1 MGIKGGHRN
10 NNYGFG
16 NLCNLKPVVPASS
29 ATIAATAAVESAVEE
44 EDIDKIP
51 NTKILRISN
60 EIYEKLLSHNRKFYN
75 VESYNQILDNLL
87 RDFEEHNQDKCW
99 RDIES

>member
-1 MGIKGGHRN
+1 MGIKGGHRGN
-10 NNYGFG
+10 NRGFG

-29 ATIAATAAVESAVEE
+29 VPVVAAIESAEE

-60 EIYEKLLSHNRKFYN
+60 EIYEKFLSHSQKFYD
-75 VESYNQILDNLL
+75 VVSYNEIIDNLL
-87 RDFEEHNQDKCW
+87 KCYEEHNQDKRW